1 MTRSI
6 AFLAVSCVI
15 LATAT
20 ASFAESKTV
29 HWAVLLD
36 LPGSVSSNHGAA
48 QRSPTAQL
56 ATHLEKSGY
65 LKDHIYQLST
75 SLPQTTVASLL
86 QAVDGIAFKMQPTD
100 ADGNS
105 VDNVLLVFVTGRG
118 LHLNQVDYLQAR
130 PIADDQW
137 DKLAPI
143 ATPADSPLLSLTDF
157 LKRLSRIP
165 TKRQCVVFDGA
176 SASGKAPELLTAAFG
191 TQTLTVNDGQSVML
205 NRAPALDSSGVM
217 TAFTRGVLHALR
229 GHADV
234 NDDHSIS
241 LVEFSEYMAR
251 YAAMNEIP
259 AARTFGRAF
268 DVFEVSRSLTSQD
281 DEIRISRELRDAL
294 ATRLIAAARTALLL
308 EGDINATDSSAK
320 GAAEYAVSA
329 ELKNEAAMLLLTVLA
344 ARGKFAE
351 AWAESQKREL
361 PLLIFAPHEI
371 EVQAGQEKYGK
382 VARGELIEVTEVSD
396 GGRWARAK
404 RILKIS
410 LQPGAEQ
417 VASRATKGWVATD
430 QLTADLKRTP
440 SLPEILRPAL
450 QP

>member
-15 LATAT
+15 LGTAT
-20 ASFAESKTV
+20 PSFAESKTV

-36 LPGSVSSNHGAA
+36 LPGSVSSNHDAA
-48 QRSPTAQL
+48 QRSPTLQL
-56 ATHLEKSGY
+56 ATHLMKSGY
-65 LKDHIYQLST
+65 NKDHIYELST
-75 SLPQTTVASLL
+75 SLPQTTVASML
-86 QAVDGIAFKMQPTD
+86 QSVDSIAAKMQSTD

-105 VDNVLLVFVTGRG
+105 VDNVLLVLVTGRG
-118 LHLNQVDYLQAR
+118 LHLNQVDFLQAC

-137 DKLAPI
+137 GALAPE
-143 ATPADSPLLSLTDF
+143 SLLSLSDF

-165 TKRQCVVFDGA
+165 TKRQCVVLDGA
-176 SASGKAPELLTAAFG
+176 SPGGKGSESLTAGFG
-191 TQTLTVNDGQSVML
+191 TQTLTVHDGQSVML
-205 NRAPALDSSGVM
+205 NRAPALDGAGDM
-217 TAFTRGVLHALR
+217 TAFTHGVLHALR

-234 NDDHSIS
+234 NDNQSIS

-259 AARTFGRAF
+259 SPRTFGSAF
-268 DVFEVSRSLTSQD
+268 DVFEVSRSLAAQD
-281 DEIRISRELRDAL
+281 DEIRNSRELRDAL
-294 ATRLIAAARTALLL
+294 ATRLIDAARTALLL

-351 AWAESQKREL
+351 AWAESQKRDL
-361 PLLIFAPHEI
+361 PLLVFAPHEI

-396 GGRWARAK
+396 GGGWARAK

-410 LQPGAEQ
+410 VQPSAEQ
-417 VASRATKGWVATD
+417 VTSRTTKGWVATD
-430 QLTADLKRTP
+430 NLTADPKRKP
-440 SLPEILRPAL
+440 SLPEILRPVL
-450 QP
+450 QQ